1 MIIVISPAKN
11 INFDKEY
18 PEVEVSKIRF
28 KKESNE
34 LLSVLKQLSDSDIKK
49 LMKISNNLSQLNF
62 ERFQNMD
69 LAKMQKVAKPS
80 LLVFN
85 GAVFQNMKLDSFSID
100 DLIYSQNKLRILSGF
115 YGLLRPLDG
124 IIPYRLEMG
133 TSLNVGEYK
142 NLYKFWDNKITD
154 LLNKDLSENNDD
166 IIINLAS
173 NEYFKAINT
182 KKLKARIITIEFKE
196 YKDEKYKTIAIYAK
210 MARGMM
216 SSYILRNRIENP
228 DEIKLF
234 SEDGYQYND
243 IMSEVDKWVFVR
255 G

>member
-18 PEVEVSKIRF
+18 AELEVSKIRF
-28 KKESNE
+28 REETKEI
-34 LLSVLKQLSDSDIKK
+34 LYVLKQLSDSDIKN

-69 LAKMQKVAKPS
+69 LDKLQSVSKPS

-85 GAVFQNMKLDSFSID
+85 GAVFQNMNLDEFGID
-100 DLIYSQNKLRILSGF
+100 DLKYSQSKLRILSGF

-133 TSLNVGEYK
+133 TALKVKGYN
-142 NLYKFWDNKITD
+142 NLYKFWGDKITD
-154 LLNKDLSENNDD
+154 LLQSDLDD
-166 IIINLAS
+166 DGDKVLINLAS
-173 NEYFKAINT
+173 NEYFKSINT
-182 KKLKARIITIEFKE
+182 KKLDARVITIEFKE

-210 MARGMM
+210 MARGKM
-216 SSYILRNRIENP
+216 SNYILKNRINNP

-243 IMSEVDKWVFVR
+243 IMSEADKWVFVR
-255 G
+255 